1 MGSSMQTYTIS
12 AVTLRPSGETLQ
24 AALAIL
30 TNNGFTIVNRDE
42 RTANLI
48 GPGLNST
55 KQNALLGASKIYLA
69 QDGNQLSLEAELGGV
84 ESMQRFLNRFPLL
97 LGLVLG
103 LLFCIIG
110 GLVIGQQFGV
120 GFGAP
125 WAQGWR
131 WVLVTFGFSML
142 PVTPWIF
149 LSPWIGKMIR
159 TRTQLALNTLVT
171 NAVQMTKHA

>member
-1 MGSSMQTYTIS
+1 MQTYTTS
-12 AVTLRPSGETLQ
+12 AIMPRPSEETLQ

-30 TNNGFTIVNRDE
+30 TNNGFTIVNRNE
-42 RTANLI
+42 RTASLI

-55 KQNALLGASKIYLA
+55 KQNALLGASKICLKLE
-69 QDGNQLSLEAELGGV
+69 GNQLGLEAELGGV

-103 LLFCIIG
+103 ILFCLIG
-110 GLVIGQQFGV
+110 GFVIGQQFGV

-125 WAQGWR
+125 WAQGWK
-131 WVLVTFGFSML
+131 WMLVTFGFSML

-149 LSPWIGKMIR
+149 LSPWIGKMLR
-159 TRTQLALNTLVT
+159 TRTQLALNALVT

>member
-1 MGSSMQTYTIS
+1 MGSKMQTYTTS
-12 AVTLRPSGETLQ
+12 AIMPRPSRETLQ

-55 KQNALLGASKIYLA
+55 KQNSLLGASKIYLTL
-69 QDGNQLSLEAELGGV
+69 DGNRLSLEAELGGV

-97 LGLVLG
+97 LGLGLG

-110 GLVIGQQFGV
+110 GLAFGQQFGV

-125 WAQGWR
+125 WVQGWK